1 MKLSAF
7 MLAFII
13 STAIHVG
20 ALTSD
25 LLRVNAGSIPDKKD
39 RPVRLRIVAT
49 AVPEAAAHL
58 PEVVKEKV
66 DDSHTADPE
75 TGSTD
80 KAEPLEDLQ
89 QDRQAVNTP
98 EIAFSDKRPLAE
110 KPTPAKPPVYG
121 ERSANP
127 DPLPAEKP
135 HSFEKFEEAWIKTGR
150 PDLPAVSGSGNDA
163 CEDCSASLIAASSRV
178 PARAETGGLEIG
190 PTTPAT
196 ITLSSKPTYPRYS
209 RLHEEEGTAVLS
221 VEILADG
228 KLGNV
233 EVIQSSGHRRLDR
246 AAVEG
251 MQKAELVP
259 ALKDGRKVSSIKR
272 ISIRFDLEDWGE

>member
-1 MKLSAF
+1 MKLSTF
-7 MLAFII
+7 MLAFIV

-25 LLRVNAGSIPDKKD
+25 LLHVNAGSIPDNH
-39 RPVRLRIVAT
+39 VRTVKLRIVPA
-49 AVPEAAAHL
+49 AVPETAAHL
-58 PEVVKEKV
+58 PEAVKEKV

-98 EIAFSDKRPLAE
+98 EIALSEKRPLPE
-110 KPTPAKPPVYG
+110 KPIPAKPPVYG
-121 ERSANP
+121 GTPATP
-127 DPLPAEKP
+127 DPFPREKT
-135 HSFEKFEEAWIKTGR
+135 HSLERFEESSIK
-150 PDLPAVSGSGNDA
+150 PNLPVHPAVSGSGKDS
-163 CEDCSASLIAASSRV
+163 CEDCSASLTAASSFVSAGMATRV
-178 PARAETGGLEIG
+178 REIG